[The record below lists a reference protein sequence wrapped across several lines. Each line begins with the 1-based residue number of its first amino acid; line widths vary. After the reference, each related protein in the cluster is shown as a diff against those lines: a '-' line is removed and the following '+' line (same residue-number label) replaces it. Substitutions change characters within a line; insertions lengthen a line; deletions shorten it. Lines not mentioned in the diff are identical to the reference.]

1 MHKGIMTLDVI
12 GKGQG
17 SAKKIDQKFP
27 TGYEGKEA
35 DNQYSRQY
43 KYKLTKAEE
52 KNMEIITRM

>member
-1 MHKGIMTLDVI
+1 MTLDVI